1 MSSLKVP
8 GNVKVIS
15 ILTKSLNARTT
26 TNIKLKEYSFF
37 HGFLLLFLNRNL
49 PWYFRFNFVDLLLHS
64 QLQAN
69 ASLKRPKNDLCWVC
83 IFNVE
88 LNVLDLT
95 ISCKPLR
102 SKQHLQIR
110 IIVVTYFFYLK
121 NINVSLSPGFLGY
134 LQCLYHAH

>member
-26 TNIKLKEYSFF
+26 TNSKLKEYCFF

-69 ASLKRPKNDLCWVC
+69 ASLKRPKT
-83 IFNVE
+83 IFAG
-88 LNVLDLT
+88 
-95 ISCKPLR
+95 SA
-102 SKQHLQIR
+102 S
-110 IIVVTYFFYLK
+110 
-121 NINVSLSPGFLGY
+121 SMLSSMY
-134 LQCLYHAH
+134 